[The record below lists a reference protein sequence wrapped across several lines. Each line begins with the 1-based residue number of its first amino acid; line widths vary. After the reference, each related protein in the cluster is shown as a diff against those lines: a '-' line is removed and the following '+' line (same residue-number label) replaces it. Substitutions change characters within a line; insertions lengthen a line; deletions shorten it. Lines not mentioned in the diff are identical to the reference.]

1 MALTL
6 FLSDIRP
13 SISVLTLQNT
23 YLGGVVSA
31 TPFYDEWKVMEERYL
46 RLFVG
51 LDPNSLPSSGKYD
64 HYFHGRVL
72 RKTQGS
78 EEPQNLLR
86 QAVQFT

>member
-31 TPFYDEWKVMEERYL
+31 TRFRAGWKVMEERYL

-51 LDPNSLPSSGKYD
+51 LGPNSLPSSGKYV
-64 HYFHGRVL
+64 HYFHGKVL

-78 EEPQNLLR
+78 GELRNLLR